1 MSERNTKM
9 KYDKVDQQYG
19 LMLGKSKLVLIK
31 TNLLGG
37 QVDRDMRALLH
48 ADERISTT
56 MAAVLVAITNADA
69 AKKAEGAADN
79 LRSQMKGYLDD
90 NARARQ
96 ELENARRETERL
108 RREID
113 DLRRGRSQPHE

>member
-1 MSERNTKM
+1 MPTVN
-9 KYDKVDQQYG
+9 KV
-19 LMLGKSKLVLIK
+19 KLTICGTEYAITSDEAEDYVRE
-31 TNLLGG
+31 LGG

>member
-1 MSERNTKM
+1 
-9 KYDKVDQQYG
+9 
-19 LMLGKSKLVLIK
+19 
-31 TNLLGG
+31 
-37 QVDRDMRALLH
+37 
-48 ADERISTT
+48 
-56 MAAVLVAITNADA
+56 
-69 AKKAEGAADN
+69 
-79 LRSQMKGYLDD
+79 MKGYLDD